1 MDSIKWSKKKMS
13 LPIVIKKKGGFTFL
27 MDIVSFFF
35 MPVADIT
42 LSINLALQL
51 RGDNLPVGEG
61 GGVRS

>member
-1 MDSIKWSKKKMS
+1 MS